1 MTLRDISNQFNTK
14 VQIMM
19 TDLDYFGTVGKC
31 NELSLCPFCK
41 VDDKEKQVTQVNVME
56 PHIS

>member
-1 MTLRDISNQFNTK
+1 MMLRDISNQFNMK

-19 TDLDYFGTVGKC
+19 TDLDYFGTIGKC

-41 VDDKEKQVTQVNVME
+41 VDGKEKQVTQVNDTE
-56 PHIS
+56 QHIS